1 MKKFGELI
9 CKHKIVILI
18 IAVLLCIPSIYGM
31 MATRVNY
38 DILSY
43 LPSNIETVK
52 GEKILSNDFG
62 MGSFSIVLVKDI
74 PQKNLI
80 NLENRFREIDSV
92 KDVIGI
98 TDVTG
103 SQIPVDMLPD
113 DVLNKIY
120 KEDGTTAVLVTFED
134 GIAEDR
140 TLDAIQTLRDITD
153 ENCKISGMSAT
164 NLDIKDICNS
174 EVIIY
179 VIIAVILCAIILGV
193 ALDSYAMPFILLGN
207 IGISV
212 LYNMGTNVVFH
223 EISYITKAISAVL
236 QLGVT
241 MDFGIFLY
249 HSYKH
254 QKETESNNDKA
265 MALAIAD
272 TLKSVVGS
280 SLTTIA
286 GFLALCT
293 MSLTLGKDIGLVMAK
308 GVALGVISTV
318 TILPS
323 LILVFDKLITK
334 TAHKAIA
341 VAFVVILPF
350 AIYGYTHTESYYN
363 LMSGLPKTL
372 PSVQANDTLAND
384 FDMVS
389 TELVLID
396 KNIPDD
402 KVAEMLEK
410 IDNLDGIKMS
420 LSYSKITD
428 KLNMPAEFL
437 PESILKLFT
446 SDKYQMIIISSKY
459 ENATD
464 ELNNQ
469 IAEVNNIIK
478 TYDENG
484 LMAGEGPL
492 MKDLVEIANHDFN
505 SVNTF
510 SILVI
515 FALMF
520 IVLQSISLPVILIIV
535 IEFA

>member
-1 MKKFGELI
+1 MGQKGRKSMKKFGEFI
-9 CKHKIVILI
+9 CKHKIAILI

-38 DILSY
+38 DIL
-43 LPSNIETVK
+43 
-52 GEKILSNDFG
+52 
-62 MGSFSIVLVKDI
+62 
-74 PQKNLI
+74 
-80 NLENRFREIDSV
+80 
-92 KDVIGI
+92 
-98 TDVTG
+98 
-103 SQIPVDMLPD
+103 PD
-113 DVLNKIY
+113 DVLKEIY
-120 KEDGTTAVLVTFED
+120 KEDGTTAILVTFENV
-134 GIAEDR
+134 IAEDR

-153 ENCKISGMSAT
+153 ESCKISGMSAT

-179 VIIAVILCAIILGV
+179 VIIAVILCAVILGI

-212 LYNMGTNVVFH
+212 LYNLGTNVVLH

-249 HSYKH
+249 HSYQH

-280 SLTTIA
+280 SLTT
-286 GFLALCT
+286 
-293 MSLTLGKDIGLVMAK
+293 
-308 GVALGVISTV
+308 
-318 TILPS
+318 
-323 LILVFDKLITK
+323 
-334 TAHKAIA
+334 IA

-372 PSVQANDTLAND
+372 PSVQANDTLADD

-396 KNIPDD
+396 KNIPD
-402 KVAEMLEK
+402 
-410 IDNLDGIKMS
+410 
-420 LSYSKITD
+420 
-428 KLNMPAEFL
+428 
-437 PESILKLFT
+437 
-446 SDKYQMIIISSKY
+446 
-459 ENATD
+459 END
-464 ELNNQ
+464 
-469 IAEVNNIIK
+469 IIK
-478 TYDENG
+478 SYDKNG

-520 IVLQSISLPVILIIV
+520 MVLQSISLPVILIIV
-535 IEFA
+535 IEFAIFINMGIPAYMGHQIWMNKYQVWRKM